1 MIRKMCGVKLV
12 DGLHTRE
19 LIERLGLKDTIVG
32 YAWQG
37 SLIWLGHVLRKNDNY
52 FVKQMR
58 SVELQDS

>member
-12 DGLHTRE
+12 DGLHLRE

-37 SLIWLGHVLRKNDNY
+37 NLRWLDHVLRKNDND
-52 FVKQMR
+52 FVKQVR
-58 SVELQDS
+58 SFELQDS